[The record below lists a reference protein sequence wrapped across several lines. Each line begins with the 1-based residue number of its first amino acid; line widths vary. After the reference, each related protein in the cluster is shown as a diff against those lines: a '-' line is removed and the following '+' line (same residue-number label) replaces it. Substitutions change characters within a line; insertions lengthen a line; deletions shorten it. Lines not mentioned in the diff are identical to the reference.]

1 VVFDLRIEMRLS
13 TFVLLAGAIT
23 VANAHFQVAYPPP
36 RGVFVEDNEPTFCDG
51 YVQAVSNR
59 SEYPLSG
66 GIVTL
71 NSEHPSWSF
80 AIIISTV
87 QDPTSFDNFTNSTGG
102 QQIVRNFASFS
113 GEGGFCIPLDLSN
126 TGISGVQDGA
136 NVTIQYIFNGGDG
149 TLYECSDLTLSSN
162 FTVPS
167 NVSCTNVTTT
177 SSSSAPSST
186 STSSKGYSASK
197 VANAGFLGVLGFIVA
212 LINAL

>member
-1 VVFDLRIEMRLS
+1 MRFS
-13 TFVLLAGAIT
+13 TFALLTSVIT
-23 VANAHFQVAYPPP
+23 VTNAHFQVAYPPP
-36 RGVFVEDNEPTFCDG
+36 RGVFVAANEPNFCGG

-71 NSEHPSWSF
+71 RSGHPNWSF

-102 QQIVRNFASFS
+102 QQIVRNFVS
-113 GEGGFCIPLDLSN
+113 GSGAGGFCIPLDLNN
-126 TGISGVQDGA
+126 TDISGVQDGA
-136 NVTIQYIFNGGDG
+136 NVTIQYIYNGGDG
-149 TLYECSDLTLSSN
+149 SLYECSDLTLSNN
-162 FTVPS
+162 FTIPS
-167 NVSCTNVTTT
+167 NVSCANVTTT

-186 STSSKGYSASK
+186 STSSKGNSASK
-197 VANAGFLGVLGFIVA
+197 VANTGFLGVLGFIVA